1 MAMGMTSPDP
11 TSLPPAA
18 ERSPFAAR
26 PDVPDFGRSLP
37 AIADRFAAGTAL
49 AVMLFD
55 LTVLERIERSRGH
68 AARLEAEVN
77 FANLLRQV
85 AGERL
90 ADCDLVVSGEAGR
103 NEVMV
108 ILFRQHRDARFY
120 RQEIPGFEQVVARK
134 LEREGAKIFYPYVKR
149 VPDIHMGYAVA
160 LRNPKLGADTQLRR
174 VVDEARR
181 DARLNAQLMER
192 KLRRRFHEMLLDKRI
207 HSVYEPIVEVS
218 THVVYAYEALARGPE
233 GSDLHAPI
241 AMFTEAER
249 QDMVYELDCLCR
261 ASGLDGAI
269 GFPEG
274 SKLFLNVLP
283 SAIHDPNFREERLIA
298 TLEECR
304 LSPQDVVFEVSEQ
317 QSIRDFEAF
326 REMRD
331 YYRKLG
337 FSFALD
343 DTGSGYAGLEALL
356 EISPEYIKVDR
367 AFVSGCDTDPLRQ
380 DMLRALLTVAEK
392 TGAKIIG
399 EGLDTLEELEMLKQ
413 LGIHYGQGWL
423 FGHPHPL
430 RARNDDARRD

>member
-1 MAMGMTSPDP
+1 MTRPPSTPL
-11 TSLPPAA
+11 LPEPASTFA
-18 ERSPFAAR
+18 ER
-26 PDVPDFGRSLP
+26 PDVPDFVGARATISE
-37 AIADRFAAGTAL
+37 RFTPGTAL
-49 AVMLFD
+49 SVMLFD
-55 LTVLERIERSRGH
+55 LSVLDRIERSYGH

-85 AGERL
+85 ASQRL
-90 ADCDLVVSGEAGR
+90 ADCDLIVSGEPGR
-103 NEVMV
+103 NEVLV
-108 ILFRQHRDARFY
+108 VLFRQHRDARFY
-120 RQEIPGFEQVVARK
+120 RQEIPGFEQVVSRK
-134 LEREGAKIFYPYVKR
+134 LEREGAKLFYPYLKR
-149 VPDIHMGYAVA
+149 APDVHMGYAVA

-174 VVDEARR
+174 VIDEARQ
-181 DARLNAQLMER
+181 DADLNRQLRER
-192 KLRRRFHEMLLDKRI
+192 KLRRRFHEMLLDKRV

-233 GSDLHAPI
+233 GSELHAPI

-249 QDMVYELDCLCR
+249 QGMVYELDCLCR
-261 ASGLDGAI
+261 ASGLAGAI
-269 GFPEG
+269 GFPGG

-304 LSPQDVVFEVSEQ
+304 LRPQDVVFEVSEQ

-367 AFVSGCDTDPLRQ
+367 AFVSGCDQDPLRQ

-399 EGLDTLEELEMLKQ
+399 EGLDTLEELSMLVQ

-423 FGHPHPL
+423 FGHPTPL
-430 RARNDDARRD
+430 RAREDLPEEDEG